1 DMTLE
6 RYSVLRSIGAIRRCD
21 VALIVIDAQEGVTE
35 QDTKIA
41 GLVHDEGRAAV
52 IIVNKWDAV
61 EKQTGTLEQFQKKV
75 RDQLKFVDYAPVLFI
90 SALTGQRAGR
100 VLELAKSAYDAAS
113 KRVSTGVLND
123 VLADA
128 QAAVQPTVAGG
139 RRLKIYYATQQSVC
153 PPTFIFFVNDEKLVH
168 FSYERYLENQLRK
181 AFGFEG
187 TPIRLIF
194 RPKQKER

>member
-1 DMTLE
+1 M
-6 RYSVLRSIGAIRRCD
+6 
-21 VALIVIDAQEGVTE
+21 
-35 QDTKIA
+35 
-41 GLVHDEGRAAV
+41 
-52 IIVNKWDAV
+52 
-61 EKQTGTLEQFQKKV
+61 
-75 RDQLKFVDYAPVLFI
+75 
-90 SALTGQRAGR
+90 TGQRAGK
-100 VLELAKSAYDAAS
+100 VLDLAKDAYDAAS
-113 KRVSTGVLND
+113 KRVGTGVLND

-128 QAAVQPTVAGG
+128 QAAMQPTVSGG